1 MQTMQQVS
9 VHLRCCT
16 WTRIR
21 DLERTQIS
29 HSRDD
34 EVLQRG
40 DVRAHPLLQ
49 GPSAAKTNGHYYCS
63 TRSNSIRQ
71 FQSSIHQFLLLPT
84 EFLK

>member
-16 WTRIR
+16 WIRIR

-34 EVLQRG
+34 EALQRG
-40 DVRAHPLLQ
+40 DVRAHPLFQ
-49 GPSAAKTNGHYYCS
+49 AATAAKTNGHYYCS

-71 FQSSIHQFLLLPT
+71 F
-84 EFLK
+84 